1 MRWVK
6 LLLLTLLLPATT
18 ALAQTGKIAGVIT
31 EAATGNP
38 IPGANVV
45 IEGTT
50 IGSITDIDGYYVIL
64 NVRPGTYN
72 VRASFIGFRSELRQE
87 VRVNVDLTTEIDFS
101 LQEENVE
108 LGELVVA
115 AERPV
120 VQRDVSASVANI
132 TAEEIENLP
141 VTDIDKVVG
150 LQAGFER
157 GLTIRGEGGD
167 QVQFMVDGMSMASGR
182 NNTPFTGVSYTAV
195 QEVAVQTGGFNA
207 EYGNVR
213 SGLINVITK
222 EPEGNRFSVD
232 AIVRYSGA
240 SPKNIAGVDVDG
252 NEVEGPWAM
261 NTFLLRP
268 MYSELPEDQQV
279 VMNGVSEANGWDEW
293 QQASY
298 RSWTGWNAIAE
309 AYNSSNGTNF
319 SGADIQN
326 VFREHFLRKDLQVDA
341 PEYELDATLGG
352 PVPGLH
358 QLLGDLRFLVSYR
371 QTETAY
377 GMGGNAREAFT
388 ERIGQGKL
396 ISNFAP
402 GMKLVINGLYAVQQG
417 LNRSEQ
423 GDPNLTT
430 GELPTY
436 PWDGGTSSVF
446 TQIGNTNSDRAL
458 GEYYSDMPWQLMD
471 IDRFMVGAQFTHTL
485 NSRTFYEVQLQ
496 SITTDYYTRA
506 IDHRRSLDELNFS
519 YLGGTLVV
527 DEAPFGYTQKDG
539 TDPFAAGMIVGG
551 HWGSGYDNS
560 SVQRFSGRFD
570 ITSQLNRYSLVK
582 AGVEY
587 IYSDYNTDYGEDD
600 PEHPHNG
607 DPKWKWN
614 RQPQQ
619 AAAYIQDK
627 LEFRGMIANIG
638 LRLDYFHAGGDW
650 YVYDEY
656 DRAFSASFGVD
667 ALDET
672 LSQEPTERQVA
683 LSPRLGVS
691 FPVTDNSKLYF
702 NYGHFR
708 QMLNPQSLFNI
719 QQDFTG
725 AVRGIGNPN
734 HPMPR
739 TVAYELGFEQNL
751 FDQYLL
757 RVAGY
762 YRDLRDQPRG
772 VTFISLDDLVNYNV
786 PQPWNYSDV
795 RGLEFTLSRNR
806 GEWIR
811 GFVNY
816 TYSVRKAGN
825 FGFSQFDENT
835 TAQRNFV
842 LSTTEH
848 YASKPIPEPYARFN
862 VEVRLPDDIGPA
874 VGETHLL
881 GDWRINFL
889 GEWRKGLA
897 MTWNGQSLGN
907 ATGGSN
913 DRDLQGNVR
922 WKDYYM
928 LDMRL
933 SKNFGT
939 RFGDAQFFVDFNNV
953 LNIRHMYI
961 AGGRLWENGNNDQ
974 LNYMRSLHLPDDTFP
989 EDINPGYAYVRGND
1003 RPGDFRKPGV
1013 AFVPI
1018 VAGPLPE
1025 TGHERALY
1033 YVPDESGTSGSY
1045 FEWNGNSFVQANQ
1058 GRVDQVLDDKAYIDM
1073 PNHTHSTFLNPR
1085 NIFFGLRLSF

>member
-50 IGSITDIDGYYVIL
+50 VGSVTDIDGYYVIL

-72 VRASFIGFRSELRQE
+72 LTASFIGFRSEVRQGI
-87 VRVNVDLTTEIDFS
+87 RVNVDLTTEIDFA

-108 LGELVVA
+108 LGSLVVT
-115 AERPV
+115 AERPI

-132 TAEEIENLP
+132 TAEEIQNLP

-167 QVQFMVDGMSMASGR
+167 QVQFMVDGLSMASGR
-182 NNTPFTGVSYTAV
+182 NNTPFTGVSYTSV
-195 QEVAVQTGGFNA
+195 QEVQVQTGGFNA

-222 EPEGNRFSVD
+222 EPAGNRYSVD

-240 SPKNIAGVDVDG
+240 SAKNMPGGNVDG
-252 NEVEGPWAM
+252 QEVDGPWAM
-261 NTFLLRP
+261 NTFNLRP
-268 MYSELPEDQQV
+268 MFSDLPEDQNV
-279 VMNGVSEANGWDEW
+279 VMNGASDANGWDAW
-293 QQASY
+293 QQASH
-298 RSWTGWNAIAE
+298 RPWGGWNALAD
-309 AYNSSNGTNF
+309 AYNSDNGTNF

-326 VFREHFLRKDLQVDA
+326 AFRDHYLRKDLEVDV
-341 PEYELDATLGG
+341 PDYEIDASVGG

-358 QLLGDLRFLVSYR
+358 QLLGDLRFLASYR
-371 QTETAY
+371 TTQTAY
-377 GMGGNAREAFT
+377 GMGGNARESFD
-388 ERIGQGKL
+388 ESVGQLKL

-402 GMKLVINGLYAVQQG
+402 GMKLTVNGLIGNQAG
-417 LNRSEQ
+417 LNRSESGQ
-423 GDPNLTT
+423 PNLTT

-446 TQIGNTNSDRAL
+446 TQVGNTAPDRAL
-458 GEYYSDMPWQLMD
+458 GELYSNLPFQLMD
-471 IDRFMVGAQFTHTL
+471 IDRAMVGAQFTHTL
-485 NSRTFYEVQLQ
+485 NNKTFYEVQLQ
-496 SITTDYYTRA
+496 SISTEYDTRA
-506 IDHRRSLDELNFS
+506 IGDRASIDDLSFS
-519 YLGGTLVV
+519 YLNGTLVV
-527 DEAPFGYTQKDG
+527 DEAPFGYSQKDG
-539 TDPFAAGMIVGG
+539 SDAFAAGFITGG
-551 HWGSGYDNS
+551 HWGSGFDRS
-560 SVQRFSGRFD
+560 TVQRFSGRFD
-570 ITSQLNRYSLVK
+570 ITSQINRYSLVK

-587 IYSDYNTDYGEDD
+587 IYSDYDTDFGEDD

-607 DPKWKWN
+607 DPKWNWE

-656 DRAFSASFGVD
+656 ERAFSASFGLD
-667 ALDET
+667 QIDET
-672 LSQEPTERQVA
+672 LQQEPTDRQVT

-708 QMLNPQSLFNI
+708 QMLNPQSLFNL
-719 QQDFTG
+719 QEDFTG
-725 AVRGIGNPN
+725 AVRAIGNPN
-734 HPMPR
+734 HPLPR

-751 FDQYLL
+751 FNQYHL

-762 YRDLRDQPRG
+762 YRDLRDQPRN
-772 VTFISLDDLVNYNV
+772 VTFISLDDLVNYQV
-786 PQPWNYSDV
+786 AQPWNYSDV
-795 RGLEFTLSRNR
+795 RGFELTLTRNR

-842 LSTTEH
+842 SSTTEH

-862 VEVRLPDDIGPA
+862 LEVLLPDDIGPE
-874 VGETHLL
+874 VGGTHLL

-889 GEWRKGLA
+889 GEWRKGIA
-897 MTWNGQSLGN
+897 MTWNGQSLAN
-907 ATGGSN
+907 ATGGAS

-928 LDMRL
+928 LDMRF

-939 RFGDAQFFVDFNNV
+939 RLGDAQFFVDFTNV
-953 LNIRHMYI
+953 FNIRHMYI
-961 AGGRLWENGNNDQ
+961 AGGQLWSDGNNDQ
-974 LNYMRSLHLPDDTFP
+974 LNYMRSLHLPSDTFP
-989 EDINPGYAYVRGND
+989 EDIAAGYQWVHGD
-1003 RPGDFRKPGV
+1003 DKPGDFRKPDV
-1013 AFVPI
+1013 AFTPI
-1018 VAGPLPE
+1018 VVGALPE
-1025 TGHERALY
+1025 TGADRPLY
-1033 YVPDESGTSGSY
+1033 YVPNEDGTSGSY
-1045 FEWNGNSFVQANQ
+1045 FEWNGSSFVQADQ

-1073 PNHTHSTFLNPR
+1073 PNHTYSTFLNPR
-1085 NIFFGLRLSF
+1085 NVFFGLRLSF